1 MAAKEERRASIKLTT
16 VDDLFTTEETRNAA
30 QKEQIKDIPLA
41 EISDFLDHPFKV
53 KADDAMLEMVESVK
67 QYGVLVPVL
76 VRPKTDGGY
85 EMVAGHRRKKASEMA
100 GVESIPCLVRNLD
113 DDQATIIMVDS
124 NLQREHVAP
133 SEKAFAYRMKL
144 NAMKRQAGRPSKENP
159 AQVGQDLNG
168 KYSVEI
174 LADQVGESRNQIKRY
189 IRLTELI
196 PPILE
201 MVDNKDMAFNPAVEI
216 SYLAGKEQQALLET
230 MQAEECTPSLAQAQR
245 MKKLSQ
251 DGKLN
256 GDVIFGILTEEKPNQ
271 KEKLTIRNERVDKF
285 FPQDFTAQE
294 KEDLLV
300 QLLEN
305 WYRRKQREREHE
317 R

>member
-1 MAAKEERRASIKLTT
+1 MAAKEDRRASIKLTT
-16 VDDLFTTEETRNAA
+16 VDDLFTTEETRNAT
-30 QKEQIKDIPLA
+30 QKEQIKELPLA
-41 EISDFLDHPFKV
+41 DISDFLDHPFKV
-53 KADDAMLEMVESVK
+53 KADDAMLEMAESVK

-76 VRPKTDGGY
+76 VRPKTDGGF

-100 GVESIPCLVRNLD
+100 GMESIPCIVRELD

-124 NLQREHVAP
+124 NLQREHILP
-133 SEKAFAYRMKL
+133 SEKAFAYKMKL
-144 NAMKRQAGRPSKENP
+144 EAIKRQGARTDLTS
-159 AQVGQDLNG
+159 AQIAQKSAN
-168 KYSVEI
+168 KTSRQIIAE
-174 LADQVGESRNQIKRY
+174 QTGEGPHQISRY

-196 PPILE
+196 SPIIE
-201 MVDNKDMAFNPAVEI
+201 MVDNKDIAFSPAVEI
-216 SYLAGKEQQALLET
+216 SYLAEKEQQALLET
-230 MQAEECTPSLAQAQR
+230 MQAEDCTPSLAQAQR

-271 KEKLTIRNERVDKF
+271 KEKLTIRKERLSRF
-285 FPQDFTAQE
+285 FPQDYSAQQME
-294 KEDLLV
+294 EVIV
-300 QLLEN
+300 QLVEN

>member
-1 MAAKEERRASIKLTT
+1 MAAKEDRRASIKLTT
-16 VDDLFTTEETRNAA
+16 VDDLFTTEETRSAT
-30 QKEQIKDIPLA
+30 QKEQIKEIPLA

-53 KADDAMLEMVESVK
+53 KADDEMLEMAESVK

-76 VRPKTDGGY
+76 VRPKIDGGF
-85 EMVAGHRRKKASEMA
+85 EMVSGHRRKKASEMA
-100 GVESIPCLVRNLD
+100 GMESIPCIIRELD

-124 NLQREHVAP
+124 NLQREHVSP
-133 SEKAFAYRMKL
+133 REKAFAYKMKL
-144 NAMKRQAGRPSKENP
+144 AAITRQGRRSDLTSR
-159 AQVGQDLNG
+159 QVVG
-168 KYSVEI
+168 KLES
-174 LADQVGESRNQIKRY
+174 ADIVGRESGESGRQIQRY

-196 PPILE
+196 PPILD
-201 MVDNKDMAFNPAVEI
+201 MVDDKEMAFGPAVEI
-216 SYLAGKEQQALLET
+216 SYLAEKEQQALLET
-230 MQAEECTPSLAQAQR
+230 MQAEDCTPSLAQAQR
-245 MKKLSQ
+245 MKKLNQ

-256 GDVIFGILTEEKPNQ
+256 GDVIFAILTEEKPNQ
-271 KEKLTIRNERVDKF
+271 KEKLTIRKERVEKF
-285 FPQDFTAQE
+285 FPQEFTEQQ

>member
-1 MAAKEERRASIKLTT
+1 
-16 VDDLFTTEETRNAA
+16 
-30 QKEQIKDIPLA
+30 
-41 EISDFLDHPFKV
+41 
-53 KADDAMLEMVESVK
+53 
-67 QYGVLVPVL
+67 
-76 VRPKTDGGY
+76 
-85 EMVAGHRRKKASEMA
+85 
-100 GVESIPCLVRNLD
+100 
-113 DDQATIIMVDS
+113 
-124 NLQREHVAP
+124 
-133 SEKAFAYRMKL
+133 
-144 NAMKRQAGRPSKENP
+144 
-159 AQVGQDLNG
+159 
-168 KYSVEI
+168 
-174 LADQVGESRNQIKRY
+174 
-189 IRLTELI
+189 
-196 PPILE
+196 
-201 MVDNKDMAFNPAVEI
+201 MVDNKDMAFSPAVEI
-216 SYLAGKEQQALLET
+216 SYLAEKEQQALLET